1 MHQSTSTAGHVAEL
15 MRVMVVQITG
25 LEDSDIMFM
34 RFQGEGGP
42 HCLPYFICLDH
53 EKQAVVVSIRGTLS
67 LEDAVTGAPVLWN
80 GSLDPTFYS
89 QPIIYKCGSNLRVRG
104 LSPRGHQGCGCST

>member
-1 MHQSTSTAGHVAEL
+1 M
-15 MRVMVVQITG
+15 QITG
-25 LEDSDIMFM
+25 LEDSDIVFM

-67 LEDAVTGAPVLWN
+67 LEDAVTGA
-80 GSLDPTFYS
+80 G
-89 QPIIYKCGSNLRVRG
+89 
-104 LSPRGHQGCGCST
+104 GCIPGQEPAASAREFRAQRF

>member
-1 MHQSTSTAGHVAEL
+1 MLPVLHMSAMLLSWRQFRFSISGFHKPGHPKPYATA
-15 MRVMVVQITG
+15 VQITG
-25 LEDSDIMFM
+25 LEDRDIVFM

-67 LEDAVTGAPVLWN
+67 LEDAVTGAAAVWDRKRFRETIPNPKMGAL
-80 GSLDPTFYS
+80 
-89 QPIIYKCGSNLRVRG
+89 
-104 LSPRGHQGCGCST
+104 